1 MPRAAPERGR
11 TVHLVGD
18 LHAGAITDVRMDA
31 LRRDPSSLGTPAL
44 HVQVGD
50 ATECGTEAQ
59 DRLAR

>member
-1 MPRAAPERGR
+1 
-11 TVHLVGD
+11 VHLVGD
-18 LHAGAITDVRMDA
+18 LHAGAITDVRMYA